1 MEAVKRFFSSPRFAV
16 AGASN
21 DSNKFGYKILAWYH
35 QHSLPVT
42 PLNPRAPK
50 IELPSH
56 AYDTVASPRA
66 LTAPS
71 QTSLSVVTAPA
82 VTLPLL
88 QEAHAVGIPA
98 VWLQPGTF
106 DDAVLEFARKHFPA
120 VIAGDGGAGSEGW
133 CVLVDGEE
141 GLEAA
146 GVQWTSQKLIVQ
158 YVLHKGKEMP
168 TSSFVL
174 DSPIPPQLDLAGAPS
189 QLFLPPNPSASS
201 ALFRSISIPS
211 RKRARGVESGH
222 RSWLDSPSSPTSFA
236 VADDRLTG
244 VDDVSAEHDYR
255 PSRYRDPPLR
265 LPLDSSVES
274 LSDASGA
281 RRKRSRRDPSSV
293 VAPSPS
299 GPEDEKGTQDNSY
312 YPQTAPVRWS
322 RAVLDV
328 VGKVW
333 DFCWS
338 GAFRG
343 FYAGGGRGY
352 SMTAGDP
359 SVSLGPDDHSWQPTT
374 EKHDLSSA
382 SAGTHGWTEPTPFSG
397 DHHDDDLHHN
407 WVVVGRDEFGYE
419 ASPSARR
426 RVHRRTSSYGHLR
439 RRQPVKRTFVSQP
452 ASITTKSHFSAPAK
466 PRETPVSVETQR
478 YMAQKRRME
487 REEDASLARLNRQ
500 LQAMI
505 KEGQQAL
512 GTRVEVDDFME
523 D

>member
-42 PLNPRAPK
+42 PLNPRAPQ
-50 IELPSH
+50 IQLPSRV
-56 AYDTVASPRA
+56 YDTVASPRA
-66 LTAPS
+66 LSTPS
-71 QTSLSVVTAPA
+71 HTSLSVVTPPA

-88 QEAHAVGIPA
+88 QEAHSVGIPA

-106 DDAVLEFARKHFPA
+106 DDTVLDFARQHFSA

-146 GVQWTSQKLIVQ
+146 GGTD
-158 YVLHKGKEMP
+158 MP

-201 ALFRSISIPS
+201 ALFRSISIPN
-211 RKRARGVESGH
+211 RKRQRGVDSE
-222 RSWLDSPSSPTSFA
+222 RRLWLDSPSSPTSF
-236 VADDRLTG
+236 VSPDDRLG

-255 PSRYRDPPLR
+255 PSRYRDLPLK

-293 VAPSPS
+293 VAPSLL
-299 GPEDEKGTQDNSY
+299 GPEEEKIVQNNSY
-312 YPQTAPVRWS
+312 YPQPAPLRWS
-322 RAVLDV
+322 RAVLGV

-352 SMTAGDP
+352 SLTAGDP
-359 SVSLGPDDHSWQPTT
+359 SVSSDHDNHMWQPTT
-374 EKHDLSSA
+374 EKHHPSSVNA
-382 SAGTHGWTEPTPFSG
+382 DAHDWSESTPLAGEYP
-397 DHHDDDLHHN
+397 DDDLHHN
-407 WVVVGRDEFGYE
+407 WVVVGPDEYGFEG
-419 ASPSARR
+419 SPSTRK
-426 RVHRRTSSYGHLR
+426 RVHRRTSSYSHLR
-439 RRQPVKRTFVSQP
+439 RRQPVKRTFVSHP
-452 ASITTKSHFSAPAK
+452 SSISAAKSHFSTPAK
-466 PRETPVSVETQR
+466 PRESPVSVETQR
-478 YMAQKRRME
+478 YMAQMRRME

-505 KEGQQAL
+505 KEGKQAL

>member
-1 MEAVKRFFSSPRFAV
+1 MDAVKRFFSSPRFAV

-42 PLNPRAPK
+42 PLNPRAPQ
-50 IELPSH
+50 IVLPSR
-56 AYDTVASPRA
+56 AYDTVASPGA
-66 LTAPS
+66 LPAPS
-71 QTSLSVVTAPA
+71 QISLSVVTPPA

-88 QEAHAVGIPA
+88 KEAHSVGIPA

-106 DDAVLEFARKHFPA
+106 DDAVLDFAHKHFSA
-120 VIAGDGGAGSEGW
+120 VIAGDGGAGSE
-133 CVLVDGEE
+133 
-141 GLEAA
+141 
-146 GVQWTSQKLIVQ
+146 
-158 YVLHKGKEMP
+158 EMP

-236 VADDRLTG
+236 VPDDRLAG

-299 GPEDEKGTQDNSY
+299 GPEDEKITQNNSCD
-312 YPQTAPVRWS
+312 PQTAPVRWS

-359 SVSLGPDDHSWQPTT
+359 SVSMGPDDHSWQPTT

-382 SAGTHGWTEPTPFSG
+382 SAGVHGWSESTPLSG

-419 ASPSARR
+419 VSPLARR
-426 RVHRRTSSYGHLR
+426 RAHRRTPSYGHLR

>member
-42 PLNPRAPK
+42 PLNPRAPQ

-66 LTAPS
+66 LPSPS
-71 QTSLSVVTAPA
+71 QTSLSVVTPPA
-82 VTLPLL
+82 ITLSLL
-88 QEAHAVGIPA
+88 QEAHSVGIPA

-106 DDAVLEFARKHFPA
+106 DDTVLDFAHKHFQA

-146 GVQWTSQKLIVQ
+146 GVQWASQRL
-158 YVLHKGKEMP
+158 EMP
-168 TSSFVL
+168 TTSFVL

-211 RKRARGVESGH
+211 RKRARGVETEH
-222 RSWLDSPSSPTSFA
+222 RSWLDSPSSPPPFA
-236 VADDRLTG
+236 LPDDRLAG

-255 PSRYRDPPLR
+255 PSRYRDLPLK

-293 VAPSPS
+293 VAPSPC
-299 GPEDEKGTQDNSY
+299 GPEDEKIAQDDSGD
-312 YPQTAPVRWS
+312 PQTAPVRWS

-359 SVSLGPDDHSWQPTT
+359 SVSLGPDDHPWQPTT

-382 SAGTHGWTEPTPFSG
+382 SAAAHAWSESNPLSG
-397 DHHDDDLHHN
+397 DHMDDDLHHN
-407 WVVVGRDEFGYE
+407 WVVVGRDDFGYE

-426 RVHRRTSSYGHLR
+426 RVHRRTSSFGHLR

-452 ASITTKSHFSAPAK
+452 ASITTKSHFSTPAK